1 MNKFLILSLLAVGY
15 QSASAQLM
23 LKYDFNGNALDQSGR
38 NNNGILWGGA
48 TYGMDR
54 FGNSNSALAVNTG
67 NGVISQSN
75 IGITGNNSFTMS
87 IWIKPTD
94 DPTWPNGQIMHLGD
108 EGLGAASGTHLSFT
122 YCPYHATDGANWD
135 ANRYS
140 LLLDGDG
147 PGAAVITD
155 PVSTLNSW
163 SQMVVTYEA
172 TSGAYSFYLN
182 GNHQENNYIQW
193 SNPQINLSDATLRV
207 NAKPLPNGLAR
218 GLNGLIDDVRIWDRS
233 LSNTEAATLYA
244 TESVPEPSA
253 LSLLAVGS
261 GALAILRRRRS

>member
-1 MNKFLILSLLAVGY
+1 MKKLLILSFLALGY

-54 FGNSNSALAVNTG
+54 FGNSNSALAVNTE

-108 EGLGAASGTHLSFT
+108 EGPVAASGSPPMRNARVRAMASLGMARRASLGPTKVNPLRLIVL
-122 YCPYHATDGANWD
+122 GD
-135 ANRYS
+135 AIR
-140 LLLDGDG
+140 
-147 PGAAVITD
+147 
-155 PVSTLNSW
+155 
-163 SQMVVTYEA
+163 
-172 TSGAYSFYLN
+172 
-182 GNHQENNYIQW
+182 
-193 SNPQINLSDATLRV
+193 
-207 NAKPLPNGLAR
+207 
-218 GLNGLIDDVRIWDRS
+218 
-233 LSNTEAATLYA
+233 
-244 TESVPEPSA
+244 
-253 LSLLAVGS
+253 
-261 GALAILRRRRS
+261 

>member
-1 MNKFLILSLLAVGY
+1 LKKLLIFSFLALGY
-15 QSASAQLM
+15 QSASAQLI
-23 LKYDFNGNALDQSGR
+23 LRYDFNGNALDQSGR
-38 NNNGILWGGA
+38 SNNGILWGGA

-54 FGNSNSALAVNTG
+54 FGNSNSALAVNTE
-67 NGVISQSN
+67 NGVISQGN

-94 DPTWPNGQIMHLGD
+94 DPTWPNGQIMHVGD
-108 EGLGAASGTHLSFT
+108 EGLAAASGTHLSLT
-122 YCPYHATDGANWD
+122 YCPYHATDGGNWD
-135 ANRYS
+135 ANRFS
-140 LLLDGDG
+140 LFLDGDG

-155 PVSTLNSW
+155 PVSTLNFW

-193 SNPQINLSDATLRV
+193 GDPQINLSDAKLRV

-218 GLNGLIDDVRIWDRS
+218 GLHGLIDDVRIYDRT
-233 LSNTEAATLYA
+233 LSSTEAAALYA
-244 TESVPEPSA
+244 IESVPEPSA
-253 LSLLAVGS
+253 LSLIAVSLAGL
-261 GALAILRRRRS
+261 ALVRRRRS